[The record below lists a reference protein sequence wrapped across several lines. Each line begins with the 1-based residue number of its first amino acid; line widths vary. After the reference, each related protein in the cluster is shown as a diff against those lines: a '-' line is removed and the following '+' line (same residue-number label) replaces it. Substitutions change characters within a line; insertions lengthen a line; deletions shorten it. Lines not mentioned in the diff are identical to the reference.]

1 MMMMMG
7 TEVMMVMVIMMVM
20 MVMMMFVKNV
30 VSLLRGSV
38 VSLVKRVD
46 LVEKSIDLTARLL
59 GFNSW
64 LYQELCSYVVLGNC
78 ASYLLHHNKLC

>member
-1 MMMMMG
+1 MM
-7 TEVMMVMVIMMVM
+7 MVIMMVM
-20 MVMMMFVKNV
+20 MGMFVRNV

-38 VSLVKRVD
+38 VSLAKRVD
-46 LVEKSIDLTARLL
+46 LGEKSIGLAARLL

-78 ASYLLHHNKLC
+78 VSYLLRHNKLR